1 MGSPG
6 AGEDAAEPESRGE
19 STGRRTGSGDTGT
32 GARQPWVCFTLEFPL
47 SLSLARL
54 MVLLSCATVAFERS
68 LYRTFATPWADYS
81 ASQPLAEP
89 NYHLPACYNV
99 TPPAPSAKRAKQ
111 WSDETLFFAFYAMPR
126 DQFQDVAAQE
136 LLVEFPPD
144 GFECDAH

>member
-6 AGEDAAEPESRGE
+6 AGEDTAEPEPRGE
-19 STGRRTGSGDTGT
+19 FAGRWTGFGGTGT
-32 GARQPWVCFTLEFPL
+32 RARQPRVCFTLDFRRHCRGAPDA
-47 SLSLARL
+47 SLSRF
-54 MVLLSCATVAFERS
+54 TVAFERS

-136 LLVEFPPD
+136 LLVVFSP
-144 GFECDAH
+144 

>member
-6 AGEDAAEPESRGE
+6 AGEDATEPEPRGKFA
-19 STGRRTGSGDTGT
+19 GRWTGSGDAGT
-32 GARQPWVCFTLEFPL
+32 RARQSRVCLILDFLS

-54 MVLLSCATVAFERS
+54 MHLLSCFTFAFERS

-136 LLVEFPPD
+136 LLVEFPL
-144 GFECDAH
+144 